1 MLKERRDGLLASVT
15 EQRLHVAGRTCE
27 DDGVEAG
34 FAPKLHEVN
43 HVPKAKRR
51 VACEYD
57 ARLPELTAEVSV
69 NAGIVLQLIGL
80 NQLHNQNSVS
90 CES

>member
-15 EQRLHVAGRTCE
+15 EQRLHVAGRTRE

-43 HVPKAKRR
+43 HVPEAKRR
-51 VACEYD
+51 VAREDD

-90 CES
+90 WES